1 MTHIK
6 LQNLRF
12 FVAVYEEGSISAA
25 ARKVNATQSG
35 VSVQVRDLEDHLG
48 AVLFE
53 RISTGVAPTA
63 EGDQI
68 YRRAVRIL
76 REVGQLEEDAGT
88 KSDDLTGEVRVGI
101 MPTFARGILPPVL
114 ANFSDA
120 NPRVDVKVTE
130 GYSALLTRMVLMGEL
145 DFAIVPDGDLPK
157 GLRCTFLDAD
167 LELLVSHSPIENT
180 NGVVD
185 LGAIP
190 ALRLV
195 LPGQGN
201 ARRAKIDQRLR
212 NIPEVVHGI
221 LEMDSMMT
229 TLGLVRRG
237 GWSSILPGCLCLPD
251 LSDPDLNLY
260 PIMRPE
266 MTVDYLLIEPATKAQ
281 SVAVR
286 VFAENLSAEIRA
298 SCEICRQHFGFPEA
312 HGQSPAKVNQ

>member
-1 MTHIK
+1 MTHVK

-48 AVLFE
+48 VVLFE
-53 RISTGVAPTA
+53 RISTGVAPTTA
-63 EGDQI
+63 GDQI

-76 REVGQLEEDAGT
+76 REVGLLEEDVTAQ
-88 KSDDLTGEVRVGI
+88 SDDLTGEVRVGI

-114 ANFSDA
+114 AAFSDA
-120 NPRVDVKVTE
+120 NPHVDVKVTE

-157 GLRCTFLDAD
+157 GLRCTFLDTD

-180 NGVVD
+180 QGVVD
-185 LGAIP
+185 LAAIP
-190 ALRLV
+190 PLRLV
-195 LPGQGN
+195 LPGPGN

-212 NIPEVVHGI
+212 NVPEVVHGI

-229 TLGLVRRG
+229 TLGMVRRE

-251 LSDPDLNLY
+251 MADEEINLY

-281 SVAVR
+281 TVAVR
-286 VFAENLSAEIRA
+286 VFAENLSAEIRS
-298 SCEICRQHFGFPEA
+298 SCEICRQHFGLTKGRKPT
-312 HGQSPAKVNQ
+312 S